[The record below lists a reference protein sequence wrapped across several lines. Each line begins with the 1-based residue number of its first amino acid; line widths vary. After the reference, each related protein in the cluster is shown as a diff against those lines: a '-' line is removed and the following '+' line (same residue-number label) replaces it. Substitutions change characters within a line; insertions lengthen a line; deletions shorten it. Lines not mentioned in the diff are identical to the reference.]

1 MVLDLLLSP
10 DMLINILL
18 IAISGTL
25 ICLGVHFV
33 PVGGAPAAMAQA
45 TGIGTG
51 TVELAAGS
59 GLVGLITAS
68 YMYSNVPDA
77 PMSLILAAG
86 AMGSMIMIAATMFM
100 GGLLYA
106 YGVGVPFA
114 SAQVKKDPVTGE
126 RQDLYM
132 SKGTQGQGL
141 PMVCFVSGVIGA
153 ALGGIGGALIYYV
166 LNGIYYDQLLTYFN
180 QLDYNQL
187 IGTYGRLIDIDVDK
201 TKTIAKVTE
210 MSAAAVAG
218 VFTMGVFYVNAV
230 IPSYGV
236 GGTIEGFHDPKFRR
250 VLPKDAVTSFAV
262 SLICGLVA
270 VLITGGM

>member
-1 MVLDLLLSP
+1 MVALDP
-10 DMLINILL
+10 TTIMNVLL

-25 ICLGVHFV
+25 VCIAVHFI

-68 YMYSNVPDA
+68 AMYAIPSVQADPNAMALV
-77 PMSLILAAG
+77 LAAG
-86 AMGSMIMIAATMFM
+86 AMGSMIMIASTMLS
-100 GGLLYA
+100 GSLIYA

-114 SAQVKKDPVTGE
+114 SAQVKKDPITGA

-141 PMVCFVSGVIGA
+141 PTVCYVSGIIGA

-166 LNGIYYDQLLTYFN
+166 LVGIYAKSAI
-180 QLDYNQL
+180 
-187 IGTYGRLIDIDVDK
+187 IGG
-201 TKTIAKVTE
+201 
-210 MSAAAVAG
+210 SAAAVAG

-230 IPSYGV
+230 VPSYGV

-250 VLPKDAVTSFAV
+250 VLPKDAVTSFVV
-262 SLICGLVA
+262 SLLCGILA
-270 VLITGGM
+270 ILIAGGF

>member
-1 MVLDLLLSP
+1 MVDISLLDPAIL
-10 DMLINILL
+10 MNVLL

-25 ICLGVHFV
+25 ICLGVHFI

-59 GLVGLITAS
+59 GLVGLLTAA
-68 YMYSNVPDA
+68 YMYANVENA
-77 PMSLILAAG
+77 PMSLVLAAG
-86 AMGSMIMIAATMFM
+86 ATGSMIMISSAMIAAS
-100 GGLLYA
+100 LVYA

-114 SAQVKKDPVTGE
+114 SAQVKRDPITRE
-126 RQDLYM
+126 RQDIYM
-132 SKGTQGQGL
+132 SKGTQGQGI
-141 PMVCFVSGVIGA
+141 PTVCFVSGVIGA

-166 LNGIYYDQLLTYFN
+166 LVGLYSQFVSIT
-180 QLDYNQL
+180 
-187 IGTYGRLIDIDVDK
+187 
-201 TKTIAKVTE
+201 
-210 MSAAAVAG
+210 SAVAVSG

-250 VLPKDAVTSFAV
+250 VLPKDTITSFLV
-262 SLICGLVA
+262 SLFLGTVA
-270 VLITGGM
+270 ILIATGM

>member
-1 MVLDLLLSP
+1 MVDISLLDPTTLT
-10 DMLINILL
+10 NILL

-59 GLVGLITAS
+59 GLVGLITSA
-68 YMYSNVPDA
+68 YMYSNAPDA
-77 PMSLILAAG
+77 SMALVVAAG
-86 AMGSMIMIAATMFM
+86 GMGSMIMIASTMLT
-100 GGLLYA
+100 GNLIYG

-114 SAQVKKDPVTGE
+114 SAQIKKDPITGE
-126 RQDLYM
+126 RQDTYM
-132 SKGTQGQGL
+132 SKGTQGQGI
-141 PMVCFVSGVIGA
+141 PTVCYVSGIIGA

-166 LNGIYYDQLLTYFN
+166 LVGV
-180 QLDYNQL
+180 
-187 IGTYGRLIDIDVDK
+187 YGQFLS
-201 TKTIAKVTE
+201 TS
-210 MSAAAVAG
+210 SAVAVAG

-230 IPSYGV
+230 VPSYGV

-250 VLPKDAVTSFAV
+250 VLPKDAFTSFLV
-262 SLICGLVA
+262 SLVLGFVA
-270 VLITGGM
+270 ILITVGM

>member
-1 MVLDLLLSP
+1 MVDISLLDPTTLT
-10 DMLINILL
+10 NILL

-59 GLVGLITAS
+59 GLVGLITSA
-68 YMYSNVPDA
+68 YMYSNAPDA
-77 PMSLILAAG
+77 SMALVVAAG
-86 AMGSMIMIAATMFM
+86 GMGSMIMIASTMLA
-100 GGLLYA
+100 GNLIYG

-114 SAQVKKDPVTGE
+114 SAQIKKDPITGE
-126 RQDLYM
+126 RQDTYM
-132 SKGTQGQGL
+132 SKGTQGQGI
-141 PMVCFVSGVIGA
+141 PTVCYVSGIIGA

-166 LNGIYYDQLLTYFN
+166 LVGV
-180 QLDYNQL
+180 
-187 IGTYGRLIDIDVDK
+187 YGQFLS
-201 TKTIAKVTE
+201 TS
-210 MSAAAVAG
+210 SAVAVAG

-230 IPSYGV
+230 VPSYGV

-250 VLPKDAVTSFAV
+250 VLPKDAFTSFLV
-262 SLICGLVA
+262 SLVLGFVA
-270 VLITGGM
+270 ILITAGM

>member
-1 MVLDLLLSP
+1 MVALDP
-10 DMLINILL
+10 TTFMNVLL

-25 ICLGVHFV
+25 VCIAVHFI

-68 YMYSNVPDA
+68 AMYSIPEVQADPNAMPLV
-77 PMSLILAAG
+77 LAAG
-86 AMGSMIMIAATMFM
+86 AMGSMIMLASTMLA
-100 GGLLYA
+100 GSLIYA

-114 SAQVKKDPVTGE
+114 SAQVKKDPITGAV
-126 RQDLYM
+126 QDLYM

-141 PMVCFVSGVIGA
+141 PTVCYVSGIIGA
-153 ALGGIGGALIYYV
+153 ALGGIGGALIYFV
-166 LNGIYYDQLLTYFN
+166 LVGIYAKSA
-180 QLDYNQL
+180 L
-187 IGTYGRLIDIDVDK
+187 IGG
-201 TKTIAKVTE
+201 
-210 MSAAAVAG
+210 SAAAVAG

-230 IPSYGV
+230 VPSYGV

-250 VLPKDAVTSFAV
+250 VLPKDAFTSFVV
-262 SLICGLVA
+262 SILCGILAILI
-270 VLITGGM
+270 GGGF

>member
-1 MVLDLLLSP
+1 MVAIDP
-10 DMLINILL
+10 TIIMNILL

-25 ICLGVHFV
+25 ICLAVHFI

-59 GLVGLITAS
+59 GLVGLITSS
-68 YMYSNVPDA
+68 YMYANEPLASMALV
-77 PMSLILAAG
+77 LAAG
-86 AMGSMIMIAATMFM
+86 AMGSMVMLASTMLA
-100 GGLLYA
+100 GSLIYA

-114 SAQVKKDPVTGE
+114 SAQIKNDPITGA
-126 RQDLYM
+126 RQDTYM

-141 PMVCFVSGVIGA
+141 PTVCYVSGIIGA
-153 ALGGIGGALIYYV
+153 ALGGAGGGLIYFV
-166 LNGIYYDQLLTYFN
+166 LVKLYSASA
-180 QLDYNQL
+180 L
-187 IGTYGRLIDIDVDK
+187 IGT
-201 TKTIAKVTE
+201 
-210 MSAAAVAG
+210 SAPAVAG

-250 VLPKDAVTSFAV
+250 VLPKDAVTSFIV
-262 SLICGLVA
+262 SLICGVVA
-270 VLITGGM
+270 VLISGGI

>member
-1 MVLDLLLSP
+1 MVDISLLDPATLTNL
-10 DMLINILL
+10 LL

-68 YMYSNVPDA
+68 YMYANVENA
-77 PMSLILAAG
+77 PMSLVLAAG
-86 AMGSMIMIAATMFM
+86 ATGSMIMISSAMLAAS
-100 GGLLYA
+100 LVYA

-114 SAQVKKDPVTGE
+114 SAQVKRDPITGA

-132 SKGTQGQGL
+132 SKGTQGQGI
-141 PMVCFVSGVIGA
+141 PTVCFVSGIIGA
-153 ALGGIGGALIYYV
+153 GLGGIGGSLIYYV
-166 LNGIYYDQLLTYFN
+166 LIGIYGQF
-180 QLDYNQL
+180 
-187 IGTYGRLIDIDVDK
+187 I
-201 TKTIAKVTE
+201 
-210 MSAAAVAG
+210 SATSAVAVAG

-230 IPSYGV
+230 VPSYGV

-250 VLPKDAVTSFAV
+250 VLPKDAITSFFV
-262 SLICGLVA
+262 SLVLGIVA
-270 VLITGGM
+270 IVIAMGM

>member
-1 MVLDLLLSP
+1 MVEALLDPSTLTS
-10 DMLINILL
+10 ILL

-25 ICLGVHFV
+25 ICIAVHFV

-68 YMYSNVPDA
+68 YMNANVPDA
-77 PMSLILAAG
+77 PMALILGAG
-86 AMGSMIMIAATMFM
+86 AMGSMIMISSAMFV
-100 GGLLYA
+100 GGLIYA

-114 SAQVKKDPVTGE
+114 SAQIKRDPFTGT
-126 RQDLYM
+126 RQDIYM

-141 PMVCFVSGVIGA
+141 PTICFVSGVIGA
-153 ALGGIGGALIYYV
+153 GLGGIGGALIYYV
-166 LNGIYYDQLLTYFN
+166 LYGIYEP
-180 QLDYNQL
+180 L
-187 IGTYGRLIDIDVDK
+187 ISPT
-201 TKTIAKVTE
+201 
-210 MSAAAVAG
+210 SAAAVAG
-218 VFTMGVFYVNAV
+218 VFTVGVFYVNAV

-250 VLPKDAVTSFAV
+250 VLPKDTVTSFVV
-262 SLICGLVA
+262 SLISGVVA
-270 VLITGGM
+270 VLIAGGMVT